1 LITLELSGRC
11 GRYSCMKHASGQRD
25 TSTVARRALLVQRVL
40 VDGWTSAKAAAT
52 FGVSERLVNAWV
64 ADYRRHG
71 MTSLRRPPR
80 KTVAFEIVQ
89 LTIGRPIRGCARMVA
104 NRLRRLV
111 VRDRPSQPLP
121 LRRSN
126 DDRRGGE

>member
-1 LITLELSGRC
+1 
-11 GRYSCMKHASGQRD
+11 MKNASGQRD
-25 TSTVARRALLVQRVL
+25 TITVARRALIVQRVL
-40 VDGWTSAKAAAT
+40 VDGWTSAKAGAT

-64 ADYRRHG
+64 TDYRRHG
-71 MTSLRRPPR
+71 MASLRRPPR

-89 LTIGRPIRGCARMVA
+89 LTIGRPIRGGARIAA
-104 NRLRRLV
+104 NRLRRLF
-111 VRDRPSQPLP
+111 VRDRPPQPLP

>member
-1 LITLELSGRC
+1 
-11 GRYSCMKHASGQRD
+11 MKHASGQRG
-25 TSTVARRALLVQRVL
+25 TITLAQRALIVQRVL
-40 VDGWTSAKAAAT
+40 VDGWTSANAAAT
-52 FGVSERLVNAWV
+52 FGVSERLVSAWV

-71 MTSLRRPPR
+71 MTSLRRPRR

-89 LTIGRPIRGCARMVA
+89 LTIGRPIRGGARMVA

-111 VRDRPSQPLP
+111 VRDQPSQPLP
-121 LRRSN
+121 LRSN